1 MSQSKQN
8 GKIRT
13 GKNSMKINTLTK
25 YAFVALTAALA
36 LVSFGP
42 SARAGF
48 VNLGAAGDFGA
59 LALTHGIDTSGPIGP
74 NGQYTFAGNV
84 GVAGTGQKFQS
95 SGDVSMAPGTK
106 LYLSTGN
113 SMNSSAKGVPQPEP
127 QNAAN
132 DAFLNQARND
142 AFAASTFAAGL
153 APTATYGTINS
164 NLTISEA
171 AVGNYVFNINSI
183 NFSGGKELTLN
194 APAGSTYTLNISGS
208 IVLTDG
214 SILVSGGLTAADVLI
229 NYTGTNVVQFSGG
242 GNSSQVYGTILA
254 PYAEVGL
261 HPGFVAGSVIADKIT
276 LSSGG
281 QIGGMTV
288 VPEMNALFPVF
299 GLAIAVG
306 STHLLRRRALRKSN
320 AA

>member
-1 MSQSKQN
+1 
-8 GKIRT
+8 
-13 GKNSMKINTLTK
+13 MKLNTLTK
-25 YAFVALTAALA
+25 NIVVAIAAGLAFA
-36 LVSFGP
+36 SFGAP
-42 SARAGF
+42 ARAGF
-48 VNLGAAGDFGA
+48 VNLGAAGDFAA
-59 LALTHGIDTSGPIGP
+59 LALTHGIDSSGPLGP
-74 NGQYTFAGNV
+74 DGLYTFNGNV
-84 GVAGTGQKFQS
+84 GVASSGQKFSS
-95 SGDVSMAPGTK
+95 SGSVSMAPSAK
-106 LYLSTGN
+106 LYLHTGDTY
-113 SMNSSAKGVPQPEP
+113 NSSAPGVPQPQP

-132 DAFLNQARND
+132 DAFLAQARSD

-153 APTATYGTINS
+153 APTAVYGTISN

-171 AVGNYVFNINSI
+171 AAGNYVFNISSI

-194 APAGSTYTLNISGS
+194 APAGSTYTLNISDS
-208 IVLTDG
+208 IVLTSG

-229 NYTGTNVVQFSGG
+229 NYTGSNVVQFSGG

-306 STHLLRRRALRKSN
+306 STSLLRRRALRKAKS
-320 AA
+320 A